1 MNKEDL
7 SKEEIEALIKIFEE
21 IKEIL
26 VLFQKLHQKIMEQ
39 QDK

>member
-26 VLFQKLHQKIMEQ
+26 VLFQKLHQKIMKQ